1 MADVEQENAQLKQAL
16 QDLLDAIPAARSAC
30 SPNRLKAVRR
40 ARKLLKELGGREAAA
55 RAVEPK
61 TCSAAPL
68 TVGAPP
74 NPRRPR
80 ACPRST

>member
-16 QDLLDAIPAARSAC
+16 QDMLAVRAAC

-61 TCSAAPL
+61 THSAAPL
-68 TVGAPP
+68 TVEALVAVHR
-74 NPRRPR
+74 NNKD
-80 ACPRST
+80 ST